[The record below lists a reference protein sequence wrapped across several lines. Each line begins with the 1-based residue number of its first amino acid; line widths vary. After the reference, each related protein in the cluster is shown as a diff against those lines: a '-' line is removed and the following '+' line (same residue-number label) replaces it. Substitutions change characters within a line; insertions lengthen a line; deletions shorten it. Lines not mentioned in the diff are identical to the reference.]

1 MPSFSDATPAHWA
14 QIRASTSVATYQVM
28 ESLKEKPMIRSD
40 VPAIHTAVLAELIL
54 AGWVIESEA
63 GEISLTEAG
72 LKHLRSF

>member
-28 ESLKEKPMIRSD
+28 ESLKEKPIMRSD
-40 VPAIHTAVLAELIL
+40 LPAIHTAAVADLML
-54 AGWVIESEA
+54 AGWIIESEA